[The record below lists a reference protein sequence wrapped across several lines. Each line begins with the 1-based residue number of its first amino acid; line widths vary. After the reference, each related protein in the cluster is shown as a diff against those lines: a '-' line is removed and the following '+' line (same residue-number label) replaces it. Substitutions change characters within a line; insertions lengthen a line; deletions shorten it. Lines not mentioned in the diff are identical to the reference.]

1 MITNQYKMTVM
12 NSKQLKFQPI
22 VTVIN
27 PPGKKKSKSM
37 KVLIEG
43 PSSEKR
49 DIIEIAKEL
58 ELFIKKE
65 LQNIQPPKEKMQ
77 QPKPK
82 KDK

>member
-1 MITNQYKMTVM
+1 
-12 NSKQLKFQPI
+12 

-65 LQNIQPPKEKMQ
+65 L
-77 QPKPK
+77 
-82 KDK
+82 